1 MMSRTIKA
9 GETLLIT
16 LKEIAAEAGVS
27 VMTVS
32 NVIHNNLARVSP
44 ETAEKVR
51 GIIEKH
57 HYVPNMAARSLIS
70 KASRIVAVLLPLWN
84 ETADSML
91 LDPYTGQMAG
101 LLETLLREKE
111 YYVMMCSFRTVD
123 QVLAIQRTWQI
134 DGSILVVPHSDN
146 ITHELVERSV
156 SPLVVID
163 RRFDDLKMLSVC
175 LDDRKGCYLST
186 RHLLE
191 MGHRSIGFA
200 SPLIEGSE
208 VVRQRFQGY
217 RKALA
222 EFGVEVNPDWVF
234 NDYYHQ
240 DGGERV
246 GQMILTMDHRPTAVV
261 TTEDLLACGIIK
273 ACQAGGMR
281 VPEEISVV
289 GFDNSS
295 PSRLI
300 TPGLTTVAQ
309 DVRQKAEHVVDML
322 LRAIGDSKY
331 REDHVLLDVEL
342 VQRESV
348 TNRNS

>member
-1 MMSRTIKA
+1 M
-9 GETLLIT
+9 IT
-16 LKEIAAEAGVS
+16 LKQIAAEAGVS

-44 ETAEKVR
+44 ETAEKIR
-51 GIIEKH
+51 AIIEKH

-70 KASRIVAVLLPLWN
+70 KASHIVAVLLPLWN

-111 YYVMMCSFRTVD
+111 YYVMMCSFQTVD

-200 SPLIEGSE
+200 APSINGSE
-208 VVRQRFQGY
+208 VIRKRFQGY
-217 RKALA
+217 REALH
-222 EFGVEVNPDWVF
+222 EFGAEVNPNWIFD
-234 NDYYHQ
+234 DYYHQ
-240 DGGERV
+240 EGGERV
-246 GQMILTMDHRPTAVV
+246 GNMILNMTHRPTAMVA
-261 TTEDLLACGIIK
+261 TEDLVACGIIK

-309 DVRQKAEHVVDML
+309 DVRQKAEYVVDML
-322 LRAIGDSKY
+322 MKAIHDQKH
-331 REDHVLLDVEL
+331 RDDHILMDVEL
-342 VQRESV
+342 IQRQSV
-348 TNRNS
+348 AKVGTAWQL

>member
-1 MMSRTIKA
+1 M
-9 GETLLIT
+9 IT

-44 ETAEKVR
+44 ETAEKIR
-51 GIIEKH
+51 AILEKH

-70 KASRIVAVLLPLWN
+70 KASHIVAVLLPLWN

-111 YYVMMCSFRTVD
+111 YYVMMCSFQTVD

-134 DGSILVVPHSDN
+134 DGSILVVPHSDH

-163 RRFDDLKMLSVC
+163 RCFDDLKMLSVC

-200 SPLIEGSE
+200 SPLISGSE

-217 RKALA
+217 REALA
-222 EFGVEVNPDWVF
+222 EFGAEFNPNWVF
-234 NDYYHQ
+234 DDYYHQ
-240 DGGERV
+240 EGGERV
-246 GQMILTMDHRPTAVV
+246 GEMILAMNHRPTAIV
-261 TTEDLLACGIIK
+261 TTEDLVACGIIK

-281 VPEEISVV
+281 VPEDMSVV

-309 DVRQKAEHVVDML
+309 DVRKKAEEVVQMLMKAIRDPKHVN
-322 LRAIGDSKY
+322 
-331 REDHVLLDVEL
+331 DHVLLDVEL
-342 VQRESV
+342 VHRQSV
-348 TNRNS
+348 ARVGTTWQAG